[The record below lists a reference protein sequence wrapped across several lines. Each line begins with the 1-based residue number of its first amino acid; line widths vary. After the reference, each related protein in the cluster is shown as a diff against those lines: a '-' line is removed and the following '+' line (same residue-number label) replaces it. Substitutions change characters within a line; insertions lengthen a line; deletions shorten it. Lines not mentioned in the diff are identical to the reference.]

1 MMILKKRF
9 VDRIGNWRIRNLINE
24 TIEKRNKP
32 SRDMV
37 PYQIILWIIENEKS
51 YDETFSTSLPS
62 IIQEVWTKWVEKLWF
77 NSVKNVDND
86 LEKMLLDTFSLRKE
100 IIEDENK
107 LLLTGSPVQLFQTH
121 KMYKTI
127 SLLSSRKNVPTR
139 DKFTKLE

>member
-1 MMILKKRF
+1 
-9 VDRIGNWRIRNLINE
+9 
-24 TIEKRNKP
+24 
-32 SRDMV
+32 
-37 PYQIILWIIENEKS
+37 LWIIENEKS

-62 IIQEVWTKWVEKLWF
+62 IIQEVWTKWFEKLWF

-107 LLLTGSPVQLFQTH
+107 LLLTGSPVQLFQNH
-121 KMYKTI
+121 KIYKTI
-127 SLLSSRKNVPTR
+127 TLISSWKNVPTR